1 MHNAKV
7 WRDGSIVFL
16 GISLLILDYLHSI
29 QKIFQDYASFIN
41 ELEEIRD
48 RRTDHRER
56 RTMRRL
62 NAVDDSTSLRN
73 LLKLPKKKKTW
84 GNDSIELGRALSKVN
99 PKRKVIVA
107 IIDTGMDY
115 DNESLKKFLSY
126 NSGEVGLDENG
137 VDKSKNGIDD
147 DLNGYIDD
155 YRGWDFADNDSLPE
169 DTNSHGTHISGIIV
183 DELDSNKHEIRILPL
198 KFFKEENSTAES
210 IKNTASA
217 IRYAVDMGAKI
228 INYSAGGYAFSYEE
242 EQAIEYAKSQGVL
255 FVSAAGNNSSNN
267 DRKPYYPAGYKQ
279 DNILSIGSISKEN
292 RKIASSNYGRSSIDL
307 FAPGKDIISYGL
319 KGKLKA
325 LTGTSQATA
334 FVSKTAALLYA
345 NSILEMDYKDL
356 KTQLVTSSDKDE
368 KLLPYSKEG
377 RKLNAYHVLENN
389 LESAAMG
396 AAR

>member
-56 RTMRRL
+56 RTMRRI
-62 NAVDDSTSLRN
+62 NAVEDSTNLRN
-73 LLKLPKKKKTW
+73 LLKLPKANKAW
-84 GNDSIELGRALSKVN
+84 GNESIELGRALSKIN
-99 PKRKVIVA
+99 PQRKVIVA

-115 DNESLKKFLSY
+115 DNQNLKKFLSY
-126 NSGEVGLDENG
+126 NSGEMGLDKNG
-137 VDKSKNGIDD
+137 VEKSKNGIDD
-147 DLNGYIDD
+147 DMNGYIDD
-155 YRGWDFADNDSLPE
+155 YRGWDFADNDPLPE
-169 DTNSHGTHISGIIV
+169 DTNSHGTHIAGIII
-183 DELDSNKHEIRILPL
+183 DQLDPQKHEIEILPL
-198 KFFKEENSTAES
+198 KFFKEENSTEQN

-242 EQAIEYAKSQGVL
+242 EEAIKYAKNQGVL
-255 FVSAAGNNSSNN
+255 FVAAAGNHSSNN
-267 DRKPYYPAGYKQ
+267 DRRPYYPAGYKQ
-279 DNILSIGSISKEN
+279 DNILSIGSMSKES

-307 FAPGKDIISYGL
+307 FAPGKDILSFGL
-319 KGKLKA
+319 NGKTKS

-334 FVSKTAALLYA
+334 FVSKTAALLYS
-345 NSILEMDYKDL
+345 NSIVEMDYQEIKA
-356 KTQLVTSSDKDE
+356 QLIKSSDKEE

-377 RKLNAYHVLENN
+377 RRLNAYHVLQDN
-389 LESAAMG
+389 LESAALG

>member
-29 QKIFQDYASFIN
+29 QKIFQDYASFIT

-62 NAVDDSTSLRN
+62 NAVKDSTSLRN
-73 LLKLPKKKKTW
+73 LLKFPKNKKSW
-84 GNDSIELGRALSKVN
+84 GNESIELGRALSKVN
-99 PKRKVIVA
+99 PQRKVIVA

-115 DNESLKKFLSY
+115 ENEDLKKFLAY
-126 NSGEVGLDENG
+126 NPGEMGLDKNG
-137 VDKSKNGIDD
+137 IDRSKNGIDD

-155 YRGWDFADNDSLPE
+155 YRGWDFADNDPLPE

-183 DELDSNKHEIRILPL
+183 DELDPEKHNVKVLPL
-198 KFFKEENSTAES
+198 KFFKEENSTEQS
-210 IKNTASA
+210 IKNTAAA

-242 EQAIEYAKSQGVL
+242 EQAVEYAKNQGVL
-255 FVSAAGNNSSNN
+255 FISAAGNNSSNN
-267 DRKPYYPAGYKQ
+267 DRRPYYPAGYKQ
-279 DNILSIGSISKEN
+279 DNILSIGSISKEK
-292 RKIASSNYGRSSIDL
+292 RKIASSNYGRASIDL
-307 FAPGKDIISYGL
+307 FAPGKNILSYGL
-319 KGKLKA
+319 NGKMKT

-345 NSILEMDYKDL
+345 NSILEMDYKEI
-356 KTQLVTSSDKDE
+356 KSQLVNSSDKEE

-377 RKLNAYHVLENN
+377 RRLNAYHVLQDN
-389 LESAAMG
+389 LESASLG